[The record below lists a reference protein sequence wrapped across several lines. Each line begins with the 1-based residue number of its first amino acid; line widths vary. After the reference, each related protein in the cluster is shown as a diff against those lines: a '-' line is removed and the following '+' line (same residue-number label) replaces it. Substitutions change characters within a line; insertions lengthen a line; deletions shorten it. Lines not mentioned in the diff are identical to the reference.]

1 MAKDTFDKLRSIL
14 AERES
19 SPYSQDRNKYQEI
32 TAQYDNDLYN
42 SPEYKLGQDI
52 NNAKSDMWGTSGIGG
67 LVERF
72 SDNFFSTLGNTITG
86 LNLSD
91 TTNQFG
97 KEMTRNATLRMANLP
112 DTVEVP
118 HDKGVGA
125 WLNYFTDINRGAIP
139 QVANVGGSALSML
152 IPTALTM
159 IPAGRVAGMAMKA
172 GKNFPA
178 VGRAVTALENS
189 GNVRQLLKDLGM
201 GAISGQY
208 EALAEK
214 GATIDELEQ
223 MGLPHD
229 EAVKQAN
236 AVYKEN
242 SALLTATNAV
252 ESALA
257 NPILRGIIPT
267 FNVVDDVAN
276 GVKQVGR
283 TSVNA
288 QALRRFANMVPKPIT
303 TTGKVAGSIAGN
315 MALNGYEEGV
325 QNQIQSAHTPT
336 IDEDGNFVWK
346 DYQSINDLMNPYQ
359 WSDES
364 IRAAEEGAVGAGG
377 LALLGHGAGGIS
389 RRIRGQQLNDD
400 NESTDPWENAFNTFK
415 GQRMKNG
422 DKGCVEAVT
431 KIGAKAGNTW
441 LGSQLEQSVVDGDT
455 LVSNAQRDGL
465 AVIAFDPANVERG
478 DIILYNDTSKEGD
491 DGLNVHSVIADGNGG
506 IWGNS
511 SSQHQVTSQ
520 DSYDMGDNLVPA
532 TIIKA
537 SAFNDGVVAGNEFED
552 DFDGEED
559 TASDFDTFIAK
570 IGMQESGGNY
580 DKVNPDSGASGKY
593 QIMSYN
599 WKPWAEEAGL
609 DGNAEMTPENQE
621 IVARHKLKQYYD
633 KYGEKGALV
642 AWYAGEDNAERY
654 VKGETTDVWG
664 REWTAPQD
672 GAPSIQSYVDE
683 ALAQNVPNG
692 GRKRKNRKNPNVNTN
707 STGSVVQSDNATLDD
722 YLKLFDDGN
731 KNSMTYADYERLI
744 NNASDDEVLANAN
757 KAVIDYT
764 QEGNLDSFTQLT
776 EMIGDDDVD
785 GLRELA
791 KEHARAITIDE
802 QSPNDS
808 EIDDTADVQN
818 EPIKT
823 FDFTEAI
830 NGLMEIAN
838 NGIQEQQVV
847 ARQALQSN
855 APLFMLNTYKQLT
868 SGAPLEQADMDKMNA
883 ILNSPAYQDRVK
895 NQLAGMYN
903 SGNFDGVRTVLN
915 QSPDNI
921 PSQAE
926 INQQSMGDNRRAIE
940 QTQQELQERTNR
952 RQVNDNA
959 QQIAR
964 QQAESLNN
972 NAPLTAQEQ
981 ATANSVLNSADG
993 VFTPQI
999 KNELFNALRNGDNAG
1014 VRRVISGV
1022 PDNIPSQADVHHA
1035 KMAEIQESIGNARKN
1050 VNRAMA
1056 EKNLAGFM
1064 ETLDEAEKEFME
1076 FLDNLFYET
1085 GKGFIDVANG
1095 LISDV
1100 RRSRSEEEREVL
1112 INAIE
1117 GLATIA
1123 GKAKEYEARRN
1134 ELRREGGVGEA
1145 EGNRPVRQTE
1155 IPSEAR
1161 EIAKAYGLQLKERL
1175 KQNNVPINEQAVDN
1189 ALNSEKEDTVNNVV
1203 ERMENIAEKNGVP
1216 TKDLKEQSD
1225 REQNESQK
1233 KGSEKKNTPKSAV
1246 SEQESRE
1253 GVESETRKETP
1264 SSENKPAL
1272 NRKLEGQNSKAEKVK
1287 ESGETATV
1295 SKAEIVG
1302 ENTRDDFKL
1311 SRQINDVVRTSLLT
1325 IDQLVLSGRSQKD
1338 IERYVKNT
1346 LNLIDRESNL
1356 TDGEK
1361 QIIKDMLRSRSK
1373 IAINKAVKQ
1382 IKDSNT
1388 KLAVDT
1394 SREGIQ
1400 KQAKINREKQLE
1412 LVKTEFP
1419 TATNIV
1425 QNEDS
1430 ISFNLNDEKV
1440 RVDYVDRVIAT
1451 EERKQAYRRDYG
1463 KEYTDD
1469 VSILGDTQTI
1479 DGEQVITLL
1488 NKLGNEDTLSHEAFH
1503 LAFRTALNKEQRQ
1516 TLLDKY
1522 GNEEACAEAYR
1533 KLMNKS
1539 NARGTMFDMT
1549 SSIGRLFQ
1557 KIWNFANSL
1566 FNVFNN
1572 GCMLHD
1578 AESIMYAIADGSI
1591 YELNEEN
1598 EKGIVAF
1605 LHPALLAAWHG
1616 TPHLFDS
1623 FSTDFMGKGEGTQA
1637 HGWGLYFALNKDVSD
1652 NYRKELTRAIATD
1665 NAGKVEEA
1673 LFEGKRLSQWYDDT
1687 ENKMNNLNPKSEA
1700 YKIEQ
1705 DKYNMLEQTM
1715 LGGHPDSIIDKAVE
1729 DELSDKAISWYKKT
1743 IAGNYPTLKAEG
1755 YLYQV
1760 DIPSTDT
1767 MLREDKPLK
1776 DQPKIIKLLDDYAE
1790 KIEMWDYHSENLSD
1804 ETTGRELYKYIA
1816 KLEGSPKA
1824 ASEYLQKAGI
1834 QGISYHG
1841 SLDGECCV
1849 IFNDKAV
1856 KILERN
1862 GEPVN
1867 NADEHGVKLRAITNA
1882 DNQIKEVRKKYE
1894 GTDQW
1899 MKAPNGKPTNLT
1911 ERQWLQVRTPNFKKW
1926 FGDWENDPKNA
1937 SKVVD
1942 ENGEPKVMYHGTDAL
1957 FDVFKRV
1964 TPKHGLNSGDGF
1976 YFTESKNVAESYGN
1990 KVLECF
1996 LNIRKPFD
2004 TTSVPTESKTFSKQ
2018 NKEKAI
2024 EFFEQ
2029 KYSDWEKNGK
2039 GYDRFKPQVELL
2051 SDGGFLITFATSY
2064 QTEASNANDGVFN
2077 HEVVVFNPNQ
2087 IKSAT
2092 DNSGEFSTENDNI
2105 KYSRTV
2111 SNPNSA
2117 ENLKKN
2123 GDTDTRL
2130 DKLPKVDYTKLNKTE
2145 KDIMKFGKALGVP
2158 VHFVTHYD
2166 PNYRGVF
2173 THNGEIFINR
2183 KATVPAKDIFIH
2195 EFVHWLKAS
2204 GNENIYDSLSA
2215 CLENIKGVSHAKR
2228 LSEYRKSIFNGERMT
2243 NDEIIEEMICDA
2255 MSHTATANR
2264 LINDIGKINSSIAEK
2279 IVGHMKGLWDKFC
2292 NAVGYQQG
2300 KPINQQSLPNH
2311 LSANELAKMDAVLNR
2326 QLANIKGKDGKPVFA
2341 FKNGMWTVARNGK
2354 TVGESYNTNPISA
2367 TMDRQSQ
2374 EKVSAERQI
2383 EEVRKQYE
2391 GTDQWMKAPNG
2402 KPTNLTERQW
2412 LQVRTPNFKNWF
2424 GDWENDPKNASKV
2437 IDENGEPLVVYH
2449 GTPLGGFEVF
2459 NRELNYFTADKE
2471 YADRYQ
2477 DPSASSDYVKGYYED
2492 LGEATTYAVFLNIK
2506 KPFDTRNKKERKIFE
2521 NEFYRQWGNG
2531 APLSE
2536 KGLPDWTDS
2545 DDFRDFFDENEYD
2558 YDGLML
2564 DEGGVPTENG
2574 NVKSRGISIVAF
2586 NSNQI
2591 KSATDNSGDFSTVDD
2606 NIKYSRSKPTDD
2618 TLSSDTQGLYQRA
2631 TTALL
2636 KRLGFEKENDNVR
2649 VDRKSSNPNDL
2660 NIFNRF
2666 ISSPSFLARYNKIV
2680 APFVALGK
2688 QAVEK
2693 QEKLRT
2699 EFREELNDI
2708 EKVLGYKEASLN
2720 NLTVANDPKYKERK
2734 EALNTILFNGDVEGK
2749 EYTAKELSE
2758 KGHDKETIEAYFRM
2772 RKLLNR
2778 AYDLLDRTVRQVKIG
2793 ARNMTDGE
2801 LADLKAENPFIEIVS
2816 VNDVEGD
2823 KKRKRYTYR
2832 YPTVERKTEQLLSS
2846 DIKELKQNS
2855 DVKVVAIKKLSGEG
2869 YEVEYIQRRSLNKIK
2884 GYVPHMFH
2892 EWAVVEVD
2900 KDGKILKDEKGNSK
2914 FLQTFNTM
2922 NEAIKYANRSDKK
2935 GYYRVMPKV
2944 HEVAGASERAFIMRD
2959 YNYFKKMG
2967 KVEEDFLLTPEEAT
2981 EIANSDIRTSNRG
2994 RFLGNLMKR
3003 KGVKNYE
3010 KDLLNATY
3018 QYLNQ
3023 VGRYVALDPY
3033 KRLSYALYERNFGK
3047 WGNEKVYMGEL
3058 GQTAKYIRT
3067 YINAI
3072 NGVPNNV
3079 EMALNNALHT
3089 LGIGKEVANGRPAL
3103 WFIHWLTYPMT
3114 ILKLGMVNVSSALLN
3129 VTQLCNTFG
3138 AMGDISLQNLKRL
3151 SKNAAITYWK
3161 AWKDHNSNE
3170 GKLLWDELGLKTQ
3183 LGMDV
3188 AGGYSKAEVDGLAN
3202 LQGKISKLAGK
3213 SMFLFRGTDSF
3224 GRGVTLLTA
3233 YQKAIDEGKSHKEAI
3248 RYAKM
3253 VNTRVNFDYSV
3264 ADANGI
3270 YNQLGAVANLILQFQ
3285 KYPMKQL
3292 ELFYDIFKEQKEMN
3306 KDKNFTNARAFGA
3319 LLKYTAP
3326 YMALSGI
3333 AGVPFIS
3340 LAGSLLGFVSGDD
3353 DKDLVAEFRA
3363 MLRNNFGDN
3372 AITRVLGYGAL
3383 GIIDINTGSR
3393 IGVGDFLGGNA
3404 NMKKTKV
3411 EIFAETVG
3419 GTTISTALQ
3428 VGKQLW
3434 NENYLEAL
3442 KALNPSIGNVFIGL
3456 RGEVRT
3462 TRGRLKYT
3470 YANGYEQ
3477 FIRGL
3482 GFTPVGETLA
3492 SELAS
3497 EDYKNRQKEQET
3509 KKEAIDKFLANPSAE
3524 NAKLL
3529 NDLGITPKS
3538 LKTERERKNKTSHE
3552 INQEKEKK
3560 KKEKEKKIQKKKVY
3574 SVNDYQKAVN
3584 DYQKEK

>member
-86 LNLSD
+86 LDLSD

-159 IPAGRVAGMAMKA
+159 IPAGRVAGMAMKV

-189 GNVRQLLKDLGM
+189 GNARQLLKDLGM

-236 AVYKEN
+236 EVYKEN

-276 GVKQVGR
+276 GVRQVGR
-283 TSVNA
+283 TSANA

-389 RRIRGQQLNDD
+389 RRIRGQQPNDD

-422 DKGCVEAVT
+422 DRGCVEAVT
-431 KIGAKAGNTW
+431 KIGAEAGNTW
-441 LGSQLEQSVVDGDT
+441 IGSQLEQSVVDGDT
-455 LVSNAQRDGL
+455 LASNAQRDGL

-478 DIILYNDTSKEGD
+478 DIILYNDTSKEGE

-520 DSYDMGDNLVPA
+520 NSYDMGDNLVPA

-537 SAFNDGVVAGNEFED
+537 SAFNDGVVADNEFED
-552 DFDGEED
+552 EFDGEED
-559 TASDFDTFIAK
+559 TASDFDTFMAK

-580 DKVNPDSGASGKY
+580 DAVNADSGASGKY
-593 QIMSYN
+593 QIMPDN
-599 WKPWAEEAGL
+599 WQPWAVEAGL
-609 DGNAEMTPENQE
+609 DANAEMTPENQE

-642 AWYAGEDNAERY
+642 AWYAGEGNAERY

-692 GRKRKNRKNPNVNTN
+692 GRKRKSRKTPNVNTN
-707 STGSVVQSDNATLDD
+707 STGNEIQSDNATLDD

-731 KNSMTYADYERLI
+731 NDRMTYADYERLI
-744 NNASDDEVLANAN
+744 NNASDDEVMANAN
-757 KAVIDYT
+757 KAVMDYT

-855 APLFMLNTYKQLT
+855 APLFVLNTYKQLT

-883 ILNSPAYQDRVK
+883 VLNSPAYQDRVK

-915 QSPDNI
+915 QIPDNI

-926 INQQSMGDNRRAIE
+926 INQQSMGDNRETIE
-940 QTQQELQERTNR
+940 QTQRELQERTNR

-993 VFTPQI
+993 VFAPQI

-1014 VRRVISGV
+1014 VRRVINGV
-1022 PDNIPSQADVHHA
+1022 PDNIPSQADVHQQS
-1035 KMAEIQESIGNARKN
+1035 MAEIQESIGNARKN

-1056 EKNLAGFM
+1056 EKNLAGFL
-1064 ETLDEAEKEFME
+1064 ETLDEVEKEFME

-1134 ELRREGGVGEA
+1134 ELRRESGVGKA
-1145 EGNRPVRQTE
+1145 ESNRPVRQE
-1155 IPSEAR
+1155 AIPSEAG

-1175 KQNNVPINEQAVDN
+1175 KQNNVPISEQAIDRS
-1189 ALNSEKEDTVNNVV
+1189 LNSENQNEVEHVVGRLESIAERNNVPV
-1203 ERMENIAEKNGVP
+1203 EDIKENKPKTINQQLAEARAEKEELLGGYLKYIDETSGQGVDIIPLNDGSSRGVRSTKNAKWYSEWYQQNKQKHGKMSKKDKLDIAEQMYRGQIETEETAVVNRLSKEEFDKYQAEQKEAIEKLDAINAKIAQLEKAKEETKNNNDKKKISP
-1216 TKDLKEQSD
+1216 
-1225 REQNESQK
+1225 K
-1233 KGSEKKNTPKSAV
+1233 KGTSSNAKKKNAQKTTLTQ
-1246 SEQESRE
+1246 QESRE

-1264 SSENKPAL
+1264 SSKNKPAL
-1272 NRKLEGQNSKAEKVK
+1272 NRKSEGQNSKAEMVK

-1302 ENTRDDFKL
+1302 ENIRDDFKL
-1311 SRQINDVVRTSLLT
+1311 SRKINDAVRTSLIT
-1325 IDQLVLSGRSQKD
+1325 IDQLVLSGHSQKD

-1382 IKDSNT
+1382 IKNSNT

-1503 LAFRTALNKEQRQ
+1503 LAFRTALTKAQQ
-1516 TLLDKY
+1516 KILLDKY
-1522 GNEEACAEAYR
+1522 GNEEAVAEAYR

-1616 TPHLFDS
+1616 TPHKFDS
-1623 FSTDFMGKGEGTQA
+1623 FSTDFVGSGEGSQV
-1637 HGWGLYFALNKDVSD
+1637 HGWGIYFALNKDVADSYTKITGGRSITI
-1652 NYRKELTRAIATD
+1652 NGKEFGWHTTTSTD
-1665 NAGKVEEA
+1665 LMQHLNESEYLAGNALYWNQGNVEEA
-1673 LFEGKRLSQWYDDT
+1673 ISSLEKNLIESTSQETKKIY
-1687 ENKMNNLNPKSEA
+1687 SEA
-1700 YKIEQ
+1700 INSLKIG
-1705 DKYNMLEQTM
+1705 DI
-1715 LGGHPDSIIDKAVE
+1715 SS
-1729 DELSDKAISWYKKT
+1729 LS
-1743 IAGNYPTLKAEG
+1743 

-1767 MLREDKPLK
+1767 MLREDKPFSE
-1776 DQPKIIKLLDDYAE
+1776 QPKQVQDALEKMWKDYKDSNTYSYKQNDDKYDVYMGDKLLDTYDDEELAKQAVE
-1790 KIEMWDYHSENLSD
+1790 ENTNSTHIKNLSNFID
-1804 ETTGRELYKYIA
+1804 GREILSYVRKNLYYFTHDYEHFSSDKGASLWLNKY
-1816 KLEGSPKA
+1816 
-1824 ASEYLQKAGI
+1824 GI
-1834 QGISYHG
+1834 EGISYDG
-1841 SLDGECCV
+1841 VRDGECCV
-1849 IFNDKAV
+1849 VFNDKAV

-1867 NADEHGVKLRAITNA
+1867 NADEHGVKLRVITNA

-1894 GTDQW
+1894 GTEQW

-1911 ERQWLQVRTPNFKKW
+1911 EQQWLQVRTPNFKEW

-1942 ENGEPKVMYHGTDAL
+1942 ENGEPLVVYHGTPL
-1957 FDVFKRV
+1957 GGFEVFNRE
-1964 TPKHGLNSGDGF
+1964 LN
-1976 YFTESKNVAESYGN
+1976 YFTADKEYADRYQDPGASSDYVKGVHEELGKAMTYP
-1990 KVLECF
+1990 VF

-2004 TTSVPTESKTFSKQ
+2004 TRKAKERKIFEKEFYRQWGNGAPLSEKGLPDWTDSDDFREFFEENDYDYDGLLLDEGGVPTE
-2018 NKEKAI
+2018 
-2024 EFFEQ
+2024 
-2029 KYSDWEKNGK
+2029 
-2039 GYDRFKPQVELL
+2039 
-2051 SDGGFLITFATSY
+2051 DGNVKSRGISY
-2064 QTEASNANDGVFN
+2064 VAFN
-2077 HEVVVFNPNQ
+2077 SNQ

-2092 DNSGEFSTENDNI
+2092 DNSGDFSTENDNI
-2105 KYSRTV
+2105 KYSRAV

-2183 KATVPAKDIFIH
+2183 KATVPAKDIFVH
-2195 EFVHWLKAS
+2195 EFVHWLRAS
-2204 GNENIYDSLSA
+2204 GNEAIYDSLSA
-2215 CLENIKGVSHAKR
+2215 CLENINGVSHAKR
-2228 LSEYRKSIFNGERMT
+2228 LSEYRKFIFNGERMT
-2243 NDEIIEEMICDA
+2243 NDEIIEEIICDA
-2255 MSHTATANR
+2255 ISYTATANKMFNAM
-2264 LINDIGKINSSIAEK
+2264 NDINPTMAERTLGYFK
-2279 IVGHMKGLWDKFC
+2279 TVWDKFC
-2292 NAVGYQQG
+2292 NAVGYKLN
-2300 KPINQQSLPNH
+2300 KPIGQQKLPNF
-2311 LSANELAKMDAVLNR
+2311 LNANELAKVNAVINQ
-2326 QLANIKGKDGKPVFA
+2326 QLANLKDADGKAVFVFKDGK
-2341 FKNGMWTVARNGK
+2341 WTTAKSGK
-2354 TVGESYNTNPISA
+2354 EL
-2367 TMDRQSQ
+2367 
-2374 EKVSAERQI
+2374 SAEFNSNPVSDTVPKKKTNTDVANNIQ
-2383 EEVRKQYE
+2383 KQ
-2391 GTDQWMKAPNG
+2391 PS
-2402 KPTNLTERQW
+2402 KPTEET
-2412 LQVRTPNFKNWF
+2412 
-2424 GDWENDPKNASKV
+2424 
-2437 IDENGEPLVVYH
+2437 
-2449 GTPLGGFEVF
+2449 
-2459 NRELNYFTADKE
+2459 
-2471 YADRYQ
+2471 
-2477 DPSASSDYVKGYYED
+2477 ASSDTEGMFKR
-2492 LGEATTYAVFLNIK
+2492 A
-2506 KPFDTRNKKERKIFE
+2506 NKE
-2521 NEFYRQWGNG
+2521 
-2531 APLSE
+2531 
-2536 KGLPDWTDS
+2536 
-2545 DDFRDFFDENEYD
+2545 
-2558 YDGLML
+2558 
-2564 DEGGVPTENG
+2564 
-2574 NVKSRGISIVAF
+2574 
-2586 NSNQI
+2586 
-2591 KSATDNSGDFSTVDD
+2591 
-2606 NIKYSRSKPTDD
+2606 
-2618 TLSSDTQGLYQRA
+2618 
-2631 TTALL
+2631 LL
-2636 KRLGFEKENDNVR
+2636 KKMGFKVDADKNVD
-2649 VDRKSSNPNDL
+2649 VVRKSTNPQDINWL
-2660 NIFNRF
+2660 NRVFN
-2666 ISSPSFLARYNKIV
+2666 SPSFLARYNKLL
-2680 APFVALGK
+2680 APFVSMAK
-2688 QAVEK
+2688 SAVEK
-2693 QEKLRT
+2693 QEKLRYD
-2699 EFREELNDI
+2699 FRNSLNEV
-2708 EKVLGYKEASLN
+2708 EKILGYK
-2720 NLTVANDPKYKERK
+2720 TFKNDSNYKENK
-2734 EALNTILFNGDVEGK
+2734 DNLNKIMILGDTEGK
-2749 EYTAKELSE
+2749 EYNAAELQKMGYNE
-2758 KGHDKETIEAYFRM
+2758 QVIKAYLKM
-2772 RKLLNR
+2772 RKTLNDAWEMLNNITR
-2778 AYDLLDRTVRQVKIG
+2778 RMKFGTSNLTE
-2793 ARNMTDGE
+2793 GE
-2801 LADLKAENPFIEIVS
+2801 LADLKKNNPFLEVISISSE
-2816 VNDVEGD
+2816 ED
-2823 KKRKRYTYR
+2823 KNGRKRYTYK
-2832 YPTVERKTEQLLSS
+2832 YPSVTTITEHLSKE
-2846 DIKELKQNS
+2846 DIDNLKKNE
-2855 DVKVVAIKKLSGEG
+2855 DVKVISSIQINNN
-2869 YEVEYIQRRSLNKIK
+2869 EYIVKYAQRRRMGKIK

-2892 EWAVVEVD
+2892 EWSVVEVD
-2900 KDGKILKDEKGNSK
+2900 KDGKILQDDNGNSK
-2914 FLQTFNTM
+2914 FIRTFSSM
-2922 NEAIKYANRSDKK
+2922 NEAIKYANGLDKNSN
-2935 GYYRVMPKV
+2935 YRVMPKL
-2944 HEVAGASERAFIMRD
+2944 HEVMGASERSMIVQD
-2959 YNYFKKMG
+2959 YNYLKIMD
-2967 KVEEDFLLTPEEAT
+2967 KVVEDFTLTPEEAV
-2981 EIANSDIRTSNRG
+2981 ELMNSNIKTGNRG

-3003 KGVKNYE
+3003 KGVKGYE
-3010 KDLLNATY
+3010 EDMMYATY

-3023 VGRYVALDPY
+3023 VGRYVALDPF
-3033 KRLSYALYERNFGK
+3033 KRLAYSLYEKQFGK
-3047 WGNEKVYMGEL
+3047 WGDEKVYNGEL
-3058 GQTAKYIRT
+3058 GQSAKWAKN

-3072 NGVPNNV
+3072 NGVPTDVERNLNNV
-3079 EMALNNALHT
+3079 LHAL
-3089 LGIGKEVANGRPAL
+3089 GVGRDVAGGRPA
-3103 WFIHWLTYPMT
+3103 IWLAHAMTYPMT
-3114 ILKLGMVNVSSALLN
+3114 IAKLGLCNVSSALLN
-3129 VTQLCNTFG
+3129 ITQLANLFG
-3138 AMGDISLQNLKRL
+3138 AMGDMSKDNLLRVAN
-3151 SKNAAITYWK
+3151 NAVRMYWQ
-3161 AWKDHNSNE
+3161 AWRNPDSQT
-3170 GKLLWDELGLKTQ
+3170 GKLLWQDLGLRYQ

-3188 AGGYSKAEVDGLAN
+3188 AGGYSKSEVDKVASM
-3202 LQGKISKLAGK
+3202 QGALSKLAGK
-3213 SMFLFRGTDSF
+3213 SMFMFRGTDSF

-3233 YQKAIDEGKSHKEAI
+3233 YQKARDKGKTHVEAV

-3253 VNTRVNFDYSV
+3253 INDRVNFDYSV

-3270 YNQLGAVANLILQFQ
+3270 YNQLGVVANVFLQFK
-3285 KYPMKQL
+3285 KYPMKQY
-3292 ELFYDIFKEQKEMN
+3292 ELFYDIFKEQKALN
-3306 KDKNFTNARAFGA
+3306 KDKSFTNARALGA
-3319 LLKYTAP
+3319 LGKYMMP

-3333 AGVPFIS
+3333 AGVPFIG
-3340 LAGSLLGFVSGDD
+3340 LAGALLGFASDD
-3353 DKDLVAEFRA
+3353 DRDWVQKIRAYLRENYGEKYPTLVNMASYG
-3363 MLRNNFGDN
+3363 LLGGIGIN
-3372 AITRVLGYGAL
+3372 A
-3383 GIIDINTGSR
+3383 GSR
-3393 IGVGDFLGGNA
+3393 VGVGDFLGDNG
-3404 NMKKTKV
+3404 MKQTRT
-3411 EIFAETVG
+3411 EMLLG
-3419 GTTISTALQ
+3419 SSTTLGSTAMQ
-3428 VGKQLW
+3428 TIKQLM
-3434 NENYLEAL
+3434 NGNYVEAL
-3442 KALNPSIGNVFIGL
+3442 KAINPSVGNVATAYK
-3456 RGEVRT
+3456 GEVRT

-3470 YANGYEQ
+3470 YADNYER
-3477 FIRGL
+3477 FIRAL

-3492 SELAS
+3492 SEQAS
-3497 EDYKNRQKEQET
+3497 EDYFKRQEEQAE
-3509 KKEAIDKFLANPSAE
+3509 KQAAIDEFIAHPTPA
-3524 NAKLL
+3524 NAKTL

-3574 SVNDYQKAVN
+3574 LVNDYQKAVN